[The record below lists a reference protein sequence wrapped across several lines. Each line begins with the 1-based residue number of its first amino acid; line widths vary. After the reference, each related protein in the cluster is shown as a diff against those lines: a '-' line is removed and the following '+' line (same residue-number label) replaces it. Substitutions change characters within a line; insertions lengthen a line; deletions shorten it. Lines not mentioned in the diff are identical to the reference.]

1 MKRFLFLFFLIFI
14 GGIFVSCGRGNEYI
28 PVVIEIPEVPE
39 NSGYSE
45 ITEDENDDDSYDRI
59 DDDYFFNFFS
69 VEELDILPHEP
80 YIPEYIP
87 RRPMISLTFDDGPS
101 QYTPLILD
109 MLQSYGG
116 RATFFVLG
124 NRVAGRPE
132 IVSRI
137 INDGHE
143 IMGHSWDHQNF
154 LHLNRQQIYN
164 QIVNTSNVIYEVTG
178 VRPPSA
184 FRAPF
189 GLINELTRDVSRE
202 LGYAIIRWSVDPED
216 WRRPQNADNI
226 YNHIMSHAVD
236 GAIVLLHDI
245 HPTTVEAM
253 YRVIPSLIAKGFD
266 LVTTSELLEY
276 FFGELVS
283 GAQYDG
289 MTPTREEI
297 YNNINSSSHVYN
309 YEAYEIYETEASE
322 YAQS

>member
-1 MKRFLFLFFLIFI
+1 MFFA
-14 GGIFVSCGRGNEYI
+14 SCGRGNDYI
-28 PVVIEIPEVPE
+28 PVIIEIPENPN
-39 NSGYSE
+39 NSGYTE
-45 ITEDENDDDSYDRI
+45 IIEDENNHNI
-59 DDDYFFNFFS
+59 DNRLDVESFFN
-69 VEELDILPHEP
+69 VLPPPEIYVPPYEP

-109 MLQSYGG
+109 LLQYYGG

-124 NRVAGRPE
+124 NRVESRAE
-132 IVSRI
+132 IARRI
-137 INDGHE
+137 KNEGHE

-164 QIVNTSNVIYEVTG
+164 QIANTSNIIYEVTG

-226 YNHIMSHAVD
+226 YNHIMSHAID
-236 GAIVLLHDI
+236 GAIILLHDI

-253 YRVIPSLIAKGFD
+253 YRVIPSLIEKGFD

-276 FFGELVS
+276 FFDELVS

-289 MTPTREEI
+289 MTPTWAQI
-297 YNNINSSSHVYN
+297 NNNINSSGYVYSYN
-309 YEAYEIYETEASE
+309 YEADEKIYP
-322 YAQS
+322 

>member
-1 MKRFLFLFFLIFI
+1 MLVFICVIFA
-14 GGIFVSCGRGNEYI
+14 SCSRGNDY
-28 PVVIEIPEVPE
+28 VPAIVDVPDNSNSN
-39 NSGYSE
+39 NSGNAQLVE
-45 ITEDENDDDSYDRI
+45 ENNYNDIRI
-59 DDDYFFNFFS
+59 DIDYFFNIFPPP
-69 VEELDILPHEP
+69 VDIYEPIYEP
-80 YIPEYIP
+80 YIPEYVP

-109 MLQSYGG
+109 LLQYYGG

-132 IVSRI
+132 IIRR
-137 INDGHE
+137 INDEGHE

-164 QIVNTSNVIYEVTG
+164 QIANTSDAIYDVIG

-189 GLINELTRDVSRE
+189 GLINELTRDVSRD

-226 YNHIMSHAVD
+226 YNHIMSHAID
-236 GAIVLLHDI
+236 GAIILLHDI

-253 YRVIPSLIAKGFD
+253 YRVVPSLIEKGFD

-276 FFGELVS
+276 FFGELTS

-289 MTPTREEI
+289 KTPTHAEI
-297 YNNINSSSHVYN
+297 YNNINSSNYVYG
-309 YEAYEIYETEASE
+309 YETYEP
-322 YAQS
+322 